1 MGLLTMPF
9 QLPLRPLQ
17 AVIKLGEVIKEQ
29 AEREMYDPARVRR
42 ELEEAQA
49 SRDRGEISDDEL
61 AQTED
66 RLTGTLVTKPRPPAR
81 RPAPRAGQPGK
92 RDRR

>member
-17 AVIKLGEVIKEQ
+17 GVIKLAEVIKEQ
-29 AEREMYDPARVRR
+29 AEREMYDPARIRR
-42 ELEEAQA
+42 ELEEAQ
-49 SRDRGEISDDEL
+49 SRRDRGEISADEL

-66 RLTGTLVTKPRPPAR
+66 RLTATLVTKPSRPAR
-81 RPAPRAGQPGK
+81 PRRQ
-92 RDRR
+92 RDKGDGS

>member
-17 AVIKLGEVIKEQ
+17 GVIKLGEMIKEQ
-29 AEREMYDPARVRR
+29 AEREMYDPARIRR
-42 ELEEAQA
+42 ELEEAQ
-49 SRDRGEISDDEL
+49 SRRDRGEISDDEL

-66 RLTGTLVTKPRPPAR
+66 RLTATLVTKPSRPDRPR
-81 RPAPRAGQPGK
+81 RQRGK
-92 RDRR
+92 CDRS

>member
-17 AVIKLGEVIKEQ
+17 GVIKLAEVIKEQ
-29 AEREMYDPARVRR
+29 AEREMYDPARIRR
-42 ELEEAQA
+42 ELEEAQ
-49 SRDRGEISDDEL
+49 SRRDRGEISDDEL

-66 RLTGTLVTKPRPPAR
+66 RLTATLVTKPSRPAR
-81 RPAPRAGQPGK
+81 PRRQ
-92 RDRR
+92 RDKCDGS